1 MYKEFVENVM
11 QVTEGALERA
21 NKVINQERNNPDFP
35 MFVFLMWEICKGELN
50 LIKQKYEKE

>member
-1 MYKEFVENVM
+1 MYEEFVKNVT

-35 MFVFLMWEICKGELN
+35 MFVFLMSEICKGELN
-50 LIKQKYEKE
+50 LMTRKSEKE

>member
-1 MYKEFVENVM
+1 MYEEFVKNVK

-35 MFVFLMWEICKGELN
+35 MFVFLMSEICKGELN
-50 LIKQKYEKE
+50 LIARKSEKE